1 MKTQKDFFNN
11 DKEERIVDLKR
22 QIYEELLK
30 PYRKACLKFVNMRH
44 DSSFRS
50 EEEDLQDLLDITRSN
65 YANSDYSNYEDSL
78 FRILKDAFISR
89 WNIRKYNGGWK

>member
-11 DKEERIVDLKR
+11 DKEERCLDLKR

-30 PYRKACLKFVNMRH
+30 PYRKACLRFVNLRH

-50 EEEDLQDLLDITRSN
+50 EEEDLQDLLDITRSH
-65 YANSDYSNYEDSL
+65 YANSDYSNYRDSL
-78 FRILKDAFISR
+78 FNILKDAFINQ

>member
-30 PYRKACLKFVNMRH
+30 PYRKACLRFVNLRH

-50 EEEDLQDLLDITRSN
+50 EEEDLQDLLDISRRN
-65 YANSDYSNYEDSL
+65 YANSDYSNYRDSL
-78 FRILKDAFISR
+78 FNILKDAFINQ

>member
-1 MKTQKDFFNN
+1 MKKQKDLFNN
-11 DKEERIVDLKR
+11 DKEERILDLKR

-30 PYRKACLKFVNMRH
+30 PYRKACLKFVTMRH

-50 EEEDLQDLLDITRSN
+50 EEEDLQDLLTITRSH
-65 YANSDYSNYEDSL
+65 YANTDYSNYIDSL
-78 FRILKDAFISR
+78 FGILIDAFISR

>member
-22 QIYEELLK
+22 QIYDELLK
-30 PYRKACLKFVNMRH
+30 PYRKACLRFVNLRH

-50 EEEDLQDLLDITRSN
+50 EEEDLQDILDHAIVIIRT
-65 YANSDYSNYEDSL
+65 L
-78 FRILKDAFISR
+78 FFVFSKIVLQISGTLG
-89 WNIRKYNGGWK
+89 NTMEGGDE

>member
-11 DKEERIVDLKR
+11 DKEERIIDLKR
-22 QIYEELLK
+22 QIYEEALK
-30 PYRKACLKFVNMRH
+30 PYRKACLKFVNLRH

-50 EEEDLQDLLDITRSN
+50 EEEDLQDLLTITRSH
-65 YANSDYSNYEDSL
+65 YANTDYSNYIDSL
-78 FRILKDAFISR
+78 FSILKDAFISR

>member
-1 MKTQKDFFNN
+1 
-11 DKEERIVDLKR
+11 LKR

-30 PYRKACLKFVNMRH
+30 PYRKACLRFVNLRH

-50 EEEDLQDLLDITRSN
+50 EEEDLQDLLDITRSH
-65 YANSDYSNYEDSL
+65 YANSDYSNYRDSL
-78 FRILKDAFISR
+78 FNILKDAFINQ